1 MNKKTIIWII
11 VAIIIIATILGT
23 IATFVL
29 SKNKNKPEEIWQK
42 YIACINEQKYEEMYN
57 MLTEDSK
64 AKISQDDFIS
74 RNKNIYD
81 GIDMTD
87 MQIKISSV
95 EEENSTT
102 SKISYNQSMNTD
114 AGKIE
119 FDNTVR
125 LTKNKEKGYLV
136 NWSSSLIFPTLGNND
151 KVRIKTISAERGSI
165 IDKNSQVLAGQG
177 SVSSVGIVPGKLS
190 DNKEA
195 DIEKIANLLGTTAN
209 SISKSL
215 SASWVKD
222 DTFVPLKKIAMDAT
236 DLKNQLLQIP
246 GVKIT
251 TAKGRI
257 YPLGETA
264 AQLVGYVQTITAEE
278 LEANRGKGY
287 TATSV
292 IGKAGLEKQ
301 YEERL
306 KGKDGVEIYIEGEDG
321 TRKKDIARIDVQN
334 GETIKLTI
342 DSKIQTKLY
351 NELKENEGFFVV
363 MQPKT
368 GELLALVS
376 TPSYNPNSFALGIGT
391 DEWNNIKNNQ
401 GNPMLAR
408 YLQSYCPGSTFKPV
422 TGAIGLTTGSLSA
435 EDTFQYNGL
444 SWKKDG
450 WGEYD
455 ITTLTAY
462 SGPKNLKNAL
472 IHSDNIYFA
481 QAALQIGKKNFTEG
495 LNKIKFNEN
504 IDIGL
509 TTSKSQYA
517 NSGDISNEKVL
528 ADSGYGQG
536 EILVNPIHIASIYSA
551 FANDG
556 NMVKPYLE
564 AKNINTVEYLVENA
578 FSKEAA
584 NTIKDDLIQVVEN
597 PEGTANDM
605 KVSGRTIAGKTGTAE
620 LKASKD
626 AQADVLGWFDC
637 FTTDENNNQLLV
649 VSMVE
654 NGRDLGGSHYL
665 IKKIKTLFQ

>member
-1 MNKKTIIWII
+1 MNKKTTIWII

-29 SKNKNKPEEIWQK
+29 SKNKNKPEDIWQK

-151 KVRIKTISAERGSI
+151 KVRIKTISAERGAI

-222 DTFVPLKKIAMDAT
+222 NTFVPLKKIAMNAT

-251 TAKGRI
+251 TAKGRT
-257 YPLGETA
+257 YPLGEAA

-287 TATSV
+287 TATSM

-321 TRKKDIARIDVQN
+321 TRKTDIARIDVQN

-351 NELKENEGFFVV
+351 DELKENEGFFVV

-391 DEWNNIKNNQ
+391 DEWNSIKNNQ
-401 GNPMLAR
+401 GNPMLVR

>member
-1 MNKKTIIWII
+1 MNKKTTIWII

-29 SKNKNKPEEIWQK
+29 SKNKNKPEDIWQK

-222 DTFVPLKKIAMDAT
+222 DTFVPLKKIAMNAT

-251 TAKGRI
+251 TAKGRT
-257 YPLGETA
+257 YPLGEAA

-287 TATSV
+287 TATSM

-321 TRKKDIARIDVQN
+321 TRKTDIARIDVQN

-351 NELKENEGFFVV
+351 DELKENEGFFVV

-391 DEWNNIKNNQ
+391 DEWNSIKNNQ
-401 GNPMLAR
+401 GNPMLVR

>member
-1 MNKKTIIWII
+1 MNKKTTIWII

-29 SKNKNKPEEIWQK
+29 SKNKNKPEDIWQK

-222 DTFVPLKKIAMDAT
+222 DTFVPLKKIAMNAT

-251 TAKGRI
+251 TAKGRT
-257 YPLGETA
+257 YLLGEAA

-287 TATSV
+287 TATSM

-321 TRKKDIARIDVQN
+321 TRKTDIARIDVQN

-351 NELKENEGFFVV
+351 DELKENEGFFVV

-391 DEWNNIKNNQ
+391 DEWNSIKNNQ
-401 GNPMLAR
+401 GNPMLVR